1 MFGNSSKS
9 FNAFI
14 PFSIQILTV
23 ASTFTLQ
30 LLFLYFMESET
41 ELDKQFLQLSVPFF
55 MFGLTGVTLREDLFS
70 SLKKSDIN
78 EIPLSRNIIQIII
91 INSLLVFGLMMLQV
105 EDVYIAILGVF
116 FFISMCTISIY
127 SVHIKS
133 VYGDIYPLFLT
144 FLGTFLVITIFLISI
159 LFERQIIFL
168 EFYAQAYCLIFLL
181 LVFIFGYPR
190 KLISTSNINFKNM
203 CHNFV
208 FVVPPVVEGFLI
220 TFLNPSEYYHLS
232 FVHRIFTT
240 LTGVGVIYVFFYLEK
255 IHNYKEQFI
264 KNMGLIVIGLIFI
277 SLAMHLCILY
287 THFFDKIFETFNLE
301 KMLILK
307 ISIFFSVAYIFN
319 FLFYVMLRIS
329 KGNLFNITLL
339 LSLIVIFLTLNS
351 FGIMFFDNIIYY
363 AFSFSLSWLIFF
375 AASLVKFKVNSQS

>member
-1 MFGNSSKS
+1 VIGNSSKS

-14 PFSIQILTV
+14 PFSIQLLTV
-23 ASTFTLQ
+23 ASTFALQ

-41 ELDKQFLQLSVPFF
+41 ELDRQFLQLSVPFF

-70 SLKKSDIN
+70 SLKKSDMN

-91 INSLLVFGLMMLQV
+91 INALLVFALMMMQV
-105 EDVYIAILGVF
+105 GEIYIAILGVF
-116 FFISMCTISIY
+116 FFISMCAISIY

-144 FLGTFLVITIFLISI
+144 FVGTFFVITIFLISI
-159 LFERQIIFL
+159 LLERQIIFL
-168 EFYAQAYCLIFLL
+168 EFYAQAYCVIFLL

-190 KLISTSNINFKNM
+190 KLISNSTINFKNLY
-203 CHNFV
+203 HNFV
-208 FVVPPVVEGFLI
+208 FVVPPVIEGFLI

-255 IHNYKEQFI
+255 IHSLKEEFI
-264 KNMGLIVIGLIFI
+264 KNMPLIAVGLIFI
-277 SLAMHLCILY
+277 SLAMHLCVLY
-287 THFFDKIFETFNLE
+287 THFFDKIFNTFNLE
-301 KMLILK
+301 KTLILK
-307 ISIFFSVAYIFN
+307 ISVFFSVAYIFN

-329 KGNLFNITLL
+329 KGNQFNIKLL
-339 LSLIVIFLTLNS
+339 LSLIIIFLALNS

-375 AASLVKFKVNSQS
+375 SVSFIKFRAKGLS

>member
-1 MFGNSSKS
+1 
-9 FNAFI
+9 
-14 PFSIQILTV
+14 
-23 ASTFTLQ
+23 
-30 LLFLYFMESET
+30 MESET
-41 ELDKQFLQLSVPFF
+41 ELDRQFLQLSVPFF

-70 SLKKSDIN
+70 SLKKSDMN

-91 INSLLVFGLMMLQV
+91 INALLVFALMMMQV
-105 EDVYIAILGVF
+105 GEIYIAILGVF
-116 FFISMCTISIY
+116 FFISMCAISIY

-144 FLGTFLVITIFLISI
+144 FVGTFFVITIFLISI
-159 LFERQIIFL
+159 LLERQIIFL
-168 EFYAQAYCLIFLL
+168 EFYAQAYCVIFLL

-190 KLISTSNINFKNM
+190 KLISNSTINFKNLY
-203 CHNFV
+203 HNFV
-208 FVVPPVVEGFLI
+208 FVVPPVIEGFLI

-255 IHNYKEQFI
+255 IHSLKEEFI
-264 KNMGLIVIGLIFI
+264 KNMPLIAVGLIFI
-277 SLAMHLCILY
+277 SLAMHLCVLY
-287 THFFDKIFETFNLE
+287 THFFDKIFNTFNLE
-301 KMLILK
+301 KTLILK
-307 ISIFFSVAYIFN
+307 ISVFFSVAYIFN

-329 KGNLFNITLL
+329 KGNQFNIKLL
-339 LSLIVIFLTLNS
+339 LSLIIIFLALNS

-375 AASLVKFKVNSQS
+375 SVSFIKFRAKGLS